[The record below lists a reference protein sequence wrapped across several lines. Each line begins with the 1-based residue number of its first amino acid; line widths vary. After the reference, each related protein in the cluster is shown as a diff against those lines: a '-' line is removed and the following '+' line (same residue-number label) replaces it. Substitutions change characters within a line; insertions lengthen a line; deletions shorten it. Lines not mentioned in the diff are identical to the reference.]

1 MGKESEKE
9 ETVSCWNRVPV
20 VGPIR
25 KLYSK
30 GYDGTFLTML
40 GFQYFNQGTSVLV
53 YRAAQKL
60 FKNHYKVEPGEM

>member
-53 YRAAQKL
+53 YRAA
-60 FKNHYKVEPGEM
+60 